1 MVKIKARPTP
11 TSTGKIR
18 ITQQGLVGF
27 LLGTSLT
34 AIILVG
40 KLLHLSTT
48 DDHHNNIRVNDASN
62 VINHD
67 APIKDEHTNTQ
78 TLILPIDNVEAK
90 DAAVSRTNRL
100 LQLKKKYQS
109 YPGFTGE
116 ASVVCGAHKAPT
128 CEECPQGNGA
138 GWCNGECEWID
149 GGCTRSS
156 KLALLHPDYFRITE
170 RYAFQP
176 VMTNNKEYVNVIA
189 VRSPFRGRDDEALY
203 RFYQDEILFIG
214 ISSFEAFPL
223 PPTNPYSQKF
233 NKDYYIGMFPG
244 FLHNMHKP
252 EEHFPP
258 TVKTMLMS
266 QSDFMLDEPEIF
278 GKEHANVEKI
288 YDFVYSG
295 GVSCVK
301 YVMCVHVIFD
311 LMYISQPN
319 FYV

>member
-109 YPGFTGE
+109 YPGFTGG
-116 ASVVCGAHKAPT
+116 ASVVCGAHKAPN
-128 CEECPQGNGA
+128 CE
-138 GWCNGECEWID
+138 
-149 GGCTRSS
+149 
-156 KLALLHPDYFRITE
+156 
-170 RYAFQP
+170 
-176 VMTNNKEYVNVIA
+176 
-189 VRSPFRGRDDEALY
+189 
-203 RFYQDEILFIG
+203 
-214 ISSFEAFPL
+214 
-223 PPTNPYSQKF
+223 
-233 NKDYYIGMFPG
+233 
-244 FLHNMHKP
+244 
-252 EEHFPP
+252 
-258 TVKTMLMS
+258 
-266 QSDFMLDEPEIF
+266 
-278 GKEHANVEKI
+278 
-288 YDFVYSG
+288 
-295 GVSCVK
+295 
-301 YVMCVHVIFD
+301 
-311 LMYISQPN
+311 
-319 FYV
+319 